1 MNQSIW
7 CEGFRMSH
15 LSSYCWHEPEHL
27 VRWFPYESSI
37 ARSSDCFF
45 LCHHAACSVEAC
57 GGDQLRDHSCCGHS
71 SNHTGT
77 VMIVRLNLICQNI
90 RAREQGGHS
99 CCGHSSNHT
108 GTVMILRLNLICQNI
123 MAREQGGH
131 SCCGHS
137 SLERVNVLH
146 WNSNDGNETVDLKLL
161 VLEHK

>member
-1 MNQSIW
+1 
-7 CEGFRMSH
+7 MSR
-15 LSSYCWHEPEHL
+15 LTSYCWHEPEHL

-90 RAREQGGHS
+90 
-99 CCGHSSNHT
+99 
-108 GTVMILRLNLICQNI
+108 

-131 SCCGHS
+131 NCCGHS
-137 SLERVNVLH
+137 SLERVNKLH
-146 WNSNDGNETVDLKLL
+146 WNSNDGNEMVDFKSLM
-161 VLEHK
+161 LEHSQLIPVTLDIPPTTTLYL